1 MRVAV
6 LMTVHNRR
14 EQTLACLRTLY
25 AQLALLDGEKYE
37 TDVWVNDDGSTDGTA
52 DAVLQAFPQVR
63 LTRTDGTFYWSG
75 GLRHVWLA
83 AAEKDYDSYL
93 WLDDKLTLGENAVY
107 SLLDNSGF
115 LGHKAIVV
123 GSVLAPD
130 GSLYRGGRSRGGR
143 LVDPDPVI
151 PKPCY
156 IFDGRLVLVPRAVF
170 ERLGVLDGR
179 YRHKLGDYDYA
190 IRAYRAGITRV
201 VAPGYP
207 ATAPRKAG
215 IPAWRDR
222 SRSLPERYRALLSPT
237 GKPLKENFLFDLR
250 SKGFFQAVWA
260 MVKLH
265 FQVFFPIRNNG

>member
-1 MRVAV
+1 MRIAV

-37 TDVWVNDDGSTDGTA
+37 SDVWLNDDGSTDGTA

-83 AAEKDYDSYL
+83 AAEEDYDSYL

-156 IFDGRLVLVPRAVF
+156 IFDGRLVLVPKYVF
-170 ERLGVLDGR
+170 DRLGAMDGR

-190 IRAYRAGITRV
+190 IRAYKAEINRV
-201 VAPGYP
+201 VAPGILGVCAREP
-207 ATAPRKAG
+207 AVLPWRDPRKSL
-215 IPAWRDR
+215 RDR
-222 SRSLPERYRALLSPT
+222 YRVLFSPL
-237 GKPLKENFLFDLR
+237 GKPLKEHFLFDLR
-250 SKGFFQAVWA
+250 SKGLFQAIWTVF
-260 MVKLH
+260 KLN
-265 FQVFFPIRNNG
+265 FQVLFPVRNY